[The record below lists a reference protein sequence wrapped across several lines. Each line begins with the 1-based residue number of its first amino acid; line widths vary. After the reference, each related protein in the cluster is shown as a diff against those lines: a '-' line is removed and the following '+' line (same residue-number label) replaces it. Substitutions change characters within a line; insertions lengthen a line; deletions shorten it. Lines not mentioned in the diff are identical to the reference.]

1 MVGTTRLGNIDFEMS
16 WLRTQPKPL
25 PSPAEVVF
33 LLPSLLVLAL
43 VCSFSPTH
51 LCFNPDHRH
60 DEETNLHS
68 NLFHLEE
75 D

>member
-1 MVGTTRLGNIDFEMS
+1 M
-16 WLRTQPKPL
+16 QPKLL

-51 LCFNPDHRH
+51 LYSNLDRQH